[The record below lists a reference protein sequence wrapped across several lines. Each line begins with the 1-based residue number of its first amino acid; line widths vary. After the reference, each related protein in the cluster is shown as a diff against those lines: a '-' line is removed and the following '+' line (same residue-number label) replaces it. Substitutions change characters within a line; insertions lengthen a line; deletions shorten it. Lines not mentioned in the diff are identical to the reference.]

1 MGVSGRGV
9 AGLWASMGT
18 VMASLLS
25 PRRDRGDI
33 DLAATEPTVVVGAGA
48 SDELPTVAWLALA
61 AGAGL
66 LSALCGWVLVTGLV
80 VAGWLAAEP
89 GTLGQALTVGTELWL
104 LANGGGATIGA
115 VSVTLIPWG
124 VTLLVAWLISRTA
137 GYAARHGSPESPTV
151 TPMVCIVT
159 TLGYLVPLL
168 AVGLLVGGPMA
179 ALRAGTVMLVVV
191 AAAAA
196 WGCCRTRESWPM
208 DTWPA
213 WSRAV
218 PRAVLA
224 ALLLM
229 FAGGAAVLATGLAL
243 NLERMTT
250 LLAALDAG
258 VIGNIALLV
267 GQLAYAP
274 NAIVWAASY
283 AIGPGF
289 TLGNGSIVSP
299 GRHRAR
305 RAAGDPVADRGTR
318 RRPGRGVAPVV
329 AGARRRGGCGGRH
342 PGGAGPPHGPI
353 RRDDAGRR
361 TVRGALRRRFHRRR
375 LADQRRPGHR
385 PASGLGP
392 ELVPV
397 LVMSTSTMGLSGA
410 ICGLVLGLWRRRPR
424 VAKTEQDPPGA
435 EPVDDDDSED
445 DGVDDRAELTAPIT
459 RRRLITPERTRCT
472 GGTGSERGR
481 TDPADRLRQDPRSR
495 LRRARVPGSVGWR
508 PCPPP
513 PPVPRDWSC

>member
-1 MGVSGRGV
+1 
-9 AGLWASMGT
+9 
-18 VMASLLS
+18 MASLLS

-33 DLAATEPTVVVGAGA
+33 DLAATEPTLVVGAAA

-104 LANGGGATIGA
+104 LANGGGATIGP

-124 VTLLVAWLISRTA
+124 LTLVVAWLISRTA

-179 ALRAGTVMLVVV
+179 ALRSGTVMLVVV

-196 WGCCRTRESWPM
+196 WGCCRARGSWPT

-213 WSRAV
+213 WSRAL

-250 LLAALDAG
+250 MLAALDAG

-299 GRHRAR
+299 AATELGALPAIPFLTAVPDVGPGGVSHLWWLALGV
-305 RAAGDPVADRGTR
+305 AAGAVAATLVVLA
-318 RRPGRGVAPVV
+318 RPTARFDETTLVGGLSGVLAGVAFTGV
-329 AGARRRGGCGGRH
+329 AWLTSGDLGS
-342 PGGAGPPHGPI
+342 
-353 RRDDAGRR
+353 D
-361 TVRGALRRRFHRRR
+361 L
-375 LADQRRPGHR
+375 L
-385 PASGLGP
+385 SGLGP
-392 ELVPV
+392 QLVPV

-424 VAKTEQDPPGA
+424 AAEEEQTPTGA
-435 EPVDDDDSED
+435 AAVE
-445 DGVDDRAELTAPIT
+445 
-459 RRRLITPERTRCT
+459 RRP
-472 GGTGSERGR
+472 
-481 TDPADRLRQDPRSR
+481 Q
-495 LRRARVPGSVGWR
+495 RR
-508 PCPPP
+508 
-513 PPVPRDWSC
+513 

>member
-1 MGVSGRGV
+1 
-9 AGLWASMGT
+9 
-18 VMASLLS
+18 MASLLS

-48 SDELPTVAWLALA
+48 SDELPIVAWLALA
-61 AGAGL
+61 A
-66 LSALCGWVLVTGLV
+66 
-80 VAGWLAAEP
+80 EP
-89 GTLGQALTVGTELWL
+89 GTLAQALTVGTELWL

-124 VTLLVAWLISRTA
+124 VTLLVAWLISSTA

-250 LLAALDAG
+250 LLTALDAG

-299 GRHRAR
+299 AATELGALPAIPLLTAVPDVGPGGVSHLWWLALGV
-305 RAAGDPVADRGTR
+305 AAGAVAATLVVLA
-318 RRPGRGVAPVV
+318 RPTARFDETTLVGGLSGVLSGVAFTGV
-329 AGARRRGGCGGRH
+329 AWLTSGDLGT
-342 PGGAGPPHGPI
+342 
-353 RRDDAGRR
+353 D
-361 TVRGALRRRFHRRR
+361 L
-375 LADQRRPGHR
+375 LA
-385 PASGLGP
+385 GLGP

-397 LVMSTSTMGLSGA
+397 LVLSTSTMGLSGA

-435 EPVDDDDSED
+435 EPVDDDREV

-459 RRRLITPERTRCT
+459 RRRSSRRNAPDAPDLSGDEPTQLI
-472 GGTGSERGR
+472 G
-481 TDPADRLRQDPRSR
+481 
-495 LRRARVPGSVGWR
+495 
-508 PCPPP
+508 
-513 PPVPRDWSC
+513 